1 MDAEG
6 ALESTTETN
15 RHQSQLCQLQEASAA
30 FLLSMTF
37 SEKLSSLLGFRCP
50 KCGKGDLFVQPNA
63 YRLKDIAEMH
73 PNCSACGEDFLREP
87 GFYFGAAYVSYALT
101 VALWVALLV
110 ALLCFDAWGWIEFG
124 MFTHAE
130 LYLGLGIALL
140 LGLLPLLYRLS
151 RSLWIALFTG

>member
-1 MDAEG
+1 M
-6 ALESTTETN
+6 N
-15 RHQSQLCQLQEASAA
+15 
-30 FLLSMTF
+30 
-37 SEKLSSLLGFRCP
+37 SLFRFRCP
-50 KCGKGDLFVQPNA
+50 RCGKGDLFVEPNA
-63 YRLKDIAEMH
+63 YRLKGVAEMH
-73 PNCSACGEDFLREP
+73 PNCCACGEDFSREP

-130 LYLGLGIALL
+130 LYLGLGITLL

-151 RSLWIALFTG
+151 RSLWIALFTS